1 MARAKKK
8 RQMQEINASSMAD
21 IAFLLLVFFLVTTT
35 FDSDY
40 GLQRSL
46 PPKPSEEVE
55 PVDINK
61 RNVFVILINRN
72 DEMYVNGEI
81 GDINLLREEVKNF
94 ILNPANDEKLSAKKT
109 VFSEK
114 WGKEITI
121 SKGVVALQ
129 TDRNTSYKKYIEV
142 QNVLAAAFTDLKND
156 LATREFRSSY
166 DELKELATKGDEK
179 AKKQVEAVDEA
190 IPLSIAESSPKKTI

>member
-46 PPKPSEEVE
+46 TPKPTEEVE
-55 PVDINK
+55 PIDINK

-94 ILNPANDEKLSAKKT
+94 ILNPANDEKLSAKKQ

-114 WGKEITI
+114 WGKEISI

-142 QNVLAAAFTDLKND
+142 QNVLAAAFGDLKND
-156 LATREFRSSY
+156 LSTREFRATY

-179 AKKQVEAVDEA
+179 AKQQVEAVDEA